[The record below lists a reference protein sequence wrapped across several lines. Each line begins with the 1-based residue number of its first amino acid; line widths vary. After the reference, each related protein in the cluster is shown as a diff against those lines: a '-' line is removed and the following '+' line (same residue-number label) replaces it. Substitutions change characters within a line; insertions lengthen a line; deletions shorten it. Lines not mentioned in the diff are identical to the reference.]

1 MKKYPT
7 KIKLILHFLEGS
19 KRFFALSMLFAVL
32 ASLLDMVNPR
42 IISFVVDSVIGDKA
56 SSLPAAV
63 NRLIERFG
71 GIPALREH
79 PFLIAFGDLDDGG
92 FGGLD
97 GGYDGA
103 LRQIFHDDHLP
114 VALPEDVGLFDGGL
128 SRRKRGHRAGEERQ
142 QQRQ

>member
-42 IISFVVDSVIGDKA
+42 IISFVVDSVIGDKG

-63 NRLIERFG
+63 NRLI
-71 GIPALREH
+71 
-79 PFLIAFGDLDDGG
+79 
-92 FGGLD
+92 
-97 GGYDGA
+97 
-103 LRQIFHDDHLP
+103 
-114 VALPEDVGLFDGGL
+114 
-128 SRRKRGHRAGEERQ
+128 
-142 QQRQ
+142 